1 MQARPF
7 YFWCWNRIFLFFYV
21 YIIQLKTIHNSYNL
35 LKIVRTQ
42 SKVEKFSHFKSVNVL
57 SIGSIAFHIRQPLAL
72 QNFLLVTIFYWAKFL
87 QKMQN
92 LKKSK
97 K

>member
-21 YIIQLKTIHNSYNL
+21 YILQLKTINNSYNL

-57 SIGSIAFHIRQPLAL
+57 SHAE
-72 QNFLLVTIFYWAKFL
+72 T
-87 QKMQN
+87 
-92 LKKSK
+92 SK
-97 K
+97 KVKIASKKISV